1 MSYSDPSMMRVAA
14 WLPSAIPLLRAEAA
28 NYRGANNSHDSTL
41 AHLAQLIRLAKPRNK
56 FIKQHGVRYEIERA
70 LAVVERFIQDTLVS
84 LMGSDCDDVRSELR
98 QSLDYLRS
106 EATKIYGLR
115 KKFPVTR
122 NSAKRSSIISIGN
135 IFSSI
140 LQRAS
145 KPAVLSRHCEARSGA
160 KRIASD

>member
-1 MSYSDPSMMRVAA
+1 MSYRDPSMMSVAS

-28 NYRGANNSHDSTL
+28 SHRDLDDLHYSTL
-41 AHLAQLIRLAKPRNK
+41 AHLAQLIRLAKPRTK

-84 LMGSDCDDVRSELR
+84 LIGSDCDDARSELR

-115 KKFPVTR
+115 KKFPMTR

-145 KPAVLSRHCEARSGA
+145 KPAVVSRHCEARSGH
-160 KRIASD
+160 KRIASA